1 MRFLIIPCYNE
12 FSRLQASEVVSCVD
26 NLGCI
31 VVLVNDGST
40 DKTQDLLQQI
50 SLVRPAEIKVLDLD
64 RNVGKG
70 EAVRAGFNFAISQGA
85 SEVGFC
91 DADFAVGH
99 HDLLRIF
106 SKLDESRLACG
117 VIGSRVAIAGSTIER
132 SVFRHYL
139 GRMFAT
145 LVSAILKQEIYDT
158 QCGAKVFRIN
168 SITANIFSKPFHSR
182 WAFDVEILGRINR
195 LTNFESGQV
204 IELPLLRWIEQPGSK
219 LTVFS
224 RLTTALELFKIKQSL
239 KSWKSL

>member
-50 SLVRPAEIKVLDLD
+50 SLFRPADIKVLNLE
-64 RNVGKG
+64 RNIGKG

-85 SEVGFC
+85 SDVGFC
-91 DADFAVGH
+91 DADFSVGY

-106 SKLDESRLACG
+106 NKLDESKLAYC
-117 VIGSRVAIAGSTIER
+117 VIGSRVAIAGSKIER

-145 LVSAILKQEIYDT
+145 LVSLILKQDIYDT
-158 QCGAKVFRIN
+158 QCGAKVFCIN
-168 SITANIFSKPFHSR
+168 SVTINVFSEPFHSR
-182 WAFDVEILGRINR
+182 WAFDIEILGRINR
-195 LTNFESGQV
+195 LTNFESGRV

-224 RLTTALELFKIKQSL
+224 RLTTALDLFKIKRSL